1 MVGGR
6 AVTILASLSLTSVFD
21 WYTNSAHWHGTDGL
35 PHRLGEHASICAV
48 ALFAACVVAIP
59 IGLVLGHLG
68 RGGLVALNVANVGRA
83 IPSLAILVVAVPL
96 VGIGEKPAYI
106 ALFALAVPPILTN
119 TYVGMRQVDPEVR
132 DAARGMGMTG
142 TQMVTRVELRL
153 ALPLIL
159 AGLRTSTFQVIAT
172 ATLAAE
178 VAAGGLGRY
187 IVDGLAIRDDTEVF
201 AGALTVVVLALIVE
215 GLFAGLQRGL
225 VPASLRTHSRHIHDP
240 SMEDHPNE
248 TVHLAA

>member
-1 MVGGR
+1 VGDG
-6 AVTILASLSLTSVFD
+6 AVITLASLSAASVFR
-21 WYTNSAHWHGTDGL
+21 WYTDRAHWRGADGL
-35 PHRLGEHASICAV
+35 PHRLGQHVSICAI
-48 ALFAACVVAIP
+48 ALGAACVVAIP
-59 IGLVLGHLG
+59 VGVVLGHVG

-96 VGIGEKPAYI
+96 VGIGEKPAYL

-142 TQMVTRVELRL
+142 SQMVTRVELRL

-187 IVDGLAIRDDTEVF
+187 IVDGLATRDDTQVF
-201 AGALTVVVLALIVE
+201 AGALTVVVLALVVE
-215 GLFAGLQRGL
+215 GIFAGLQRGL
-225 VPASLRTHSRHIHDP
+225 VPGSLRRPSRYIPDP
-240 SMEDHPNE
+240 SMEEHPDE
-248 TVHLAA
+248 IHFAA